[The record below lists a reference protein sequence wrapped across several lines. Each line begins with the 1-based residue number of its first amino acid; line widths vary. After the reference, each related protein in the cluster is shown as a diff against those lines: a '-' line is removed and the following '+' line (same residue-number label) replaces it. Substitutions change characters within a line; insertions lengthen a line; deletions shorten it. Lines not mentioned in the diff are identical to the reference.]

1 MAQRLLALD
10 LDGTTLNHM
19 GELSPAVR
27 DAIAALPEEVAV
39 VVATGRSI
47 IATTPILEAL
57 GLRRGYAVCSN
68 GALTIELDPSTE
80 QGYTVIDMVTFDPRP
95 VLEKMRVALPD
106 ALIAV
111 EEPGVGFKVSRHF
124 PDGELMGQSRE
135 VDWDELIAHPVTRV
149 TLRQPETSAED
160 FMELVERAG
169 LHEVSYAVGWSAWLD
184 INPEGVSKA
193 SALEMVRRHLQV
205 EPIHTIACG
214 DQRNDLEMLHW
225 AAWGV
230 AMDNAPDQVKA
241 IADEVTGH
249 VDDDGLVPIVE
260 AVTEAVRAGVPFRD
274 GVPSGATARLEL

>member
-27 DAIAALPEEVAV
+27 DAIVALPEEVAV

-57 GLRRGYAVCSN
+57 GLRQGYAVCSN
-68 GALTIELDPSTE
+68 GALTIELDPTSE
-80 QGYTVIDMVTFDPRP
+80 LGYTVIDMVTFDPRP

-111 EEPGVGFKVSRHF
+111 EEPGIGFKVSRHF

-160 FMELVERAG
+160 FMDLVERAG

-193 SALEMVRRHLQV
+193 SALELVRRNLQV

-230 AMDNAPDQVKA
+230 AMGNAPDQVKA

-249 VDDDGLVPIVE
+249 VDDDGLVPVVE
-260 AVTEAVRAGVPFRD
+260 AVSAAVRAGVPFRE
-274 GVPSGATARLEL
+274 GVPSAATARLEL

>member
-47 IATTPILEAL
+47 IATTPILDAL

-124 PDGELMGQSRE
+124 PDGELMGHSRA

-160 FMELVERAG
+160 FMDLVERAG

-260 AVTEAVRAGVPFRD
+260 ALTEAVRAGVPFRD

>member
-1 MAQRLLALD
+1 MLQRLLALD

-19 GELSPAVR
+19 GELSPRVR
-27 DAIAALPEEVAV
+27 DAVRALPEEVRV
-39 VVATGRSI
+39 VVSTGRSI
-47 IATTPILEAL
+47 IATTPVLEQL
-57 GLRRGYAVCSN
+57 GLTRGYAVCSN
-68 GALTIELDPSTE
+68 GAVTLELDPAE
-80 QGYTVIDMVTFDPRP
+80 DQGYRIIDTVTFDPRA

-111 EEPGVGFKVSRHF
+111 EELGVGFKVSRHF
-124 PDGELMGQSRE
+124 PDGELMGASRE
-135 VDWDELIAHPVTRV
+135 VSWEELVEHPVTRV
-149 TLRQPETSAED
+149 TLRQPEASAEE

-169 LHEVSYAVGWSAWLD
+169 LHGVSYAVGWSAWLD

-193 SALEMVRRHLQV
+193 SALELVRRHLGV

-230 AMDNAPDQVKA
+230 AMGNAPDEVKA

-249 VDDDGLVPIVE
+249 VDEDGLVPIVE
-260 AVTEAVRAGVPFRD
+260 AVAAATRDGIPFRE
-274 GVPSGATARLEL
+274 GVPSAATARLEL